1 MLEGMRG
8 DPILYVRRGCHWC
21 REALGFF
28 AAQGVSLE
36 IRHVDRDYGH
46 LKRLVEVSGQSST
59 PTFEFGDFIVADF
72 SVDEFLDEL
81 HERPDIQARLGI
93 TDDSP
98 IA

>member
-1 MLEGMRG
+1 MKG
-8 DPILYVRRGCHWC
+8 DPILYVRRGCPWC
-21 REALGFF
+21 REALAFF
-28 AAQGVSLE
+28 SSQGVSLE

-46 LKRLVEVSGQSST
+46 MKALTEASSQSGT
-59 PTFEFGDFIVADF
+59 PTFEFGEFIVTDF

>member
-1 MLEGMRG
+1 MRG
-8 DPILYVRRGCHWC
+8 DPILYVRRDCHWC
-21 REALGFF
+21 REALAFF
-28 AAQGVSLE
+28 SSHGVSLE
-36 IRHVDRDYGH
+36 IRQVDHDHGH
-46 LKRLVEVSGQSST
+46 LKRLSAASGQTST
-59 PTFEFGDFIVADF
+59 PTFEYGDFIVSNF

>member
-1 MLEGMRG
+1 MRG

-28 AAQGVSLE
+28 ATHGVSLE
-36 IRHVDRDYGH
+36 IRDVGRDYGH
-46 LKRLVEVSGQSST
+46 MKRLIEVSGQSST
-59 PTFEFGDFIVADF
+59 PTLEFGDFIVADF
-72 SVDEFLDEL
+72 SIDEFLDEL
-81 HERPDIQARLGI
+81 HERPDIQAQLGI